1 MKKINTSVTILA
13 FICGTAN
20 AAIIY
25 DKDGSKIDL
34 NGRVKAEYYF
44 SNDNSKNGDQ
54 TNSRLGF
61 KVDSR
66 IDENLAGFGV
76 WQYQFGA
83 NRPESD
89 SSGNRNRLAYAGLRD
104 NRFGSFSYGRS
115 YGIMYNVS
123 NFTDRL
129 PELGCETV
137 KYTDVYMTGRS
148 TGQEI
153 WSTADL
159 FGFVDGFNLAVEYQG
174 KNESS
179 RGINKQNGDGVG
191 ISALYSLENFTLGTA
206 YSNSDRTDAQIA
218 QGKTQP
224 GLYASGSKA
233 EMWITGI
240 KYDSD
245 SLYMAA
251 IYGESRNMTPFGSGY
266 IADKTQNFEAVTQ
279 YIFNNG
285 LKPSLA
291 YLQSTANSQNSG
303 KNVDIVKYID
313 IGATW
318 DLSKNI
324 AVLVE
329 YKINLI
335 NSSDY
340 TKSVKISTDDIIV
353 TGINYTF

>member
-1 MKKINTSVTILA
+1 MEKIKTSVTLLA
-13 FICGTAN
+13 LVCGSTN
-20 AAIIY
+20 AALIY

-61 KVDSR
+61 KVDSQ
-66 IDENLAGFGV
+66 IDENLAGFAV

-83 NRPESD
+83 NRIETD
-89 SSGNRNRLAYAGLRD
+89 SSGNRNRLSYAGLRD

-123 NFTDRL
+123 SFTDRL
-129 PELGCETV
+129 PELGCETL

-148 TGQEI
+148 TGQAI
-153 WSTADL
+153 WSTTDF
-159 FGFVDGFNLAVEYQG
+159 FGLVDGFNLAVEYQG
-174 KNESS
+174 KNETS
-179 RGINKQNGDGVG
+179 RGVNKQNGDGFG
-191 ISALYSLENFTLGTA
+191 FSALYSVDNFTFGTA
-206 YSNSDRTDAQIA
+206 YSNSDRTEEQLSKA
-218 QGKTQP
+218 KTEP
-224 GLYASGSKA
+224 NVFANGNKA
-233 EMWITGI
+233 EMWSAGV
-240 KYDSD
+240 KY
-245 SLYMAA
+245 AA
-251 IYGESRNMTPFGSGY
+251 DRIYIATIYGESHNMTPFGSGY
-266 IADKTQNFEAVTQ
+266 IADKTKNFEAVVQ
-279 YIFNNG
+279 YTFNNG

-291 YLQSTANSQNSG
+291 YLQSTAVSQNAGS
-303 KNVDIVKYID
+303 NVDIVKYLD
-313 IGATW
+313 VGATW

-340 TKSVKISTDDIIV
+340 TKSVKISSDDIIV